1 MDVTV
6 TANGGSSAFRHRRS
20 SSSDR
25 FLGLP
30 GAASSSSAAANGFEL
45 DEDEVFWT
53 GAAAASP
60 RRPPPTPPPP
70 SASIRG
76 GVGLR
81 RMESFGILAALPE
94 DEVADGGGVDG
105 ISPPFLQRKPSI
117 SASPSSRIA
126 IPSPTEPRTPVF
138 AGGSSHCQSAPV
150 NVPMVDRPR
159 RGFEVDVYSEEEEEE
174 MLPPHEIVARGHS
187 HRSPMTTFSVLEGA
201 GRTLKGMDLRRV
213 RNAIFRQTGFLD

>member
-1 MDVTV
+1 MDVTA
-6 TANGGSSAFRHRRS
+6 TANGGASAFRHRRS
-20 SSSDR
+20 PSSDR

-30 GAASSSSAAANGFEL
+30 GASSSSAAANGVEL
-45 DEDEVFWT
+45 DEDDVFWT
-53 GAAAASP
+53 GAATSP

-105 ISPPFLQRKPSI
+105 IPRPFLQRKPSI
-117 SASPSSRIA
+117 SASPSFRIA
-126 IPSPTEPRTPVF
+126 IPSATKPPTPVP
-138 AGGSSHCQSAPV
+138 AGGISHCQSAPV
-150 NVPMVDRPR
+150 SVPMMDRRR
-159 RGFEVDVYSEEEEEE
+159 RGFEVDVYSEEEEEEE
-174 MLPPHEIVARGHS
+174 MLPPHEIVARGYS

>member
-1 MDVTV
+1 MDV
-6 TANGGSSAFRHRRS
+6 TANGGASAFRHRIPP
-20 SSSDR
+20 SSDR
-25 FLGLP
+25 FLRLP
-30 GAASSSSAAANGFEL
+30 GASSSSAAENGVEL
-45 DEDEVFWT
+45 DEDDT
-53 GAAAASP
+53 TAADAS
-60 RRPPPTPPPP
+60 TS

-105 ISPPFLQRKPSI
+105 IPRPFLQRKPSI
-117 SASPSSRIA
+117 SGSPSSRIA
-126 IPSPTEPRTPVF
+126 IPSATKPPTPVP

-150 NVPMVDRPR
+150 NVPMVDRRR
-159 RGFEVDVYSEEEEEE
+159 RGFEVDLYSEEEEDEE
-174 MLPPHEIVARGHS
+174 MLPPHEIVARGYS